1 MENAIDK
8 GISFV
13 KWEEGGE
20 SGYSIFLGG
29 DNESGITVNGKTKEE
44 VLENLKPYLF
54 DALDELDD

>member
-1 MENAIDK
+1 MENVINK

-29 DNESGITVNGKTKEE
+29 DNESGISVNGSTKEE
-44 VLENLKPYLF
+44 VINNLIPYLK
-54 DALDELDD
+54 DAIDDLDD

>member
-8 GISFV
+8 SISFV

-29 DNESGITVNGKTKEE
+29 DSESGITVNGSTKEE
-44 VLENLKPYLF
+44 VIENLKPYLF